1 MCVCVCVC
9 VCARA
14 CACASPCKRLC
25 KGGVGLGIGQPAAHR
40 RWKICQFKMRD
51 VSVPVSV
58 LCLCPS
64 TYWDVPLFFPLPFFF
79 SFFSSLRVMPCGL
92 AGAGADRS
100 RVLVQDP
107 HEKRKSHH
115 IEKEST
121 RANLLAL
128 YARNGRTMCVWPS
141 CLCAPPAPASP
152 VVYACFSLQARL
164 RFSLGRSPL
173 HSVGRPGRVRA
184 CAKIGWHEHPAHAD
198 VHRSGSAIGDSAA
211 RLWAVP
217 GRSGPQRLQFAARAR
232 EWNGV

>member
-14 CACASPCKRLC
+14 RARACASPCKRLC

-128 YARNGRTMCVWPS
+128 YARNGRTHVCMAILPLRPSSACVS
-141 CLCAPPAPASP
+141 CGICL
-152 VVYACFSLQARL
+152 
-164 RFSLGRSPL
+164 
-173 HSVGRPGRVRA
+173 
-184 CAKIGWHEHPAHAD
+184 
-198 VHRSGSAIGDSAA
+198 
-211 RLWAVP
+211 
-217 GRSGPQRLQFAARAR
+217 LQFTSSIALLARPLAPSLRRAPRSSTCMCQNRVARASSTC
-232 EWNGV
+232 